1 MPKISIIMPSLN
13 MAQYIQECMDSVLRQ
28 TFEDIEILN
37 VDAGSTDG
45 TLEILNKYLAEDSRV
60 HILHSHKKSYGHQVN
75 LGIEQAKGD
84 YIGIVDTDD
93 KIVPDMYEKLYKV
106 ALESESDYVK
116 GTAKGFYTLGE
127 KETYT
132 FPITKPFYSEE
143 YANGVEVV
151 PKDMPELLTTDNFL
165 WYGLYKA
172 DFFRQIKLN
181 ETAGAAFQDMGALF
195 QTQIKAKRAVYIDK
209 LVYYYRQDNVK
220 ASIYNPKG
228 CGLVANE

>member
-93 KIVPDMYEKLYKV
+93 KIVPDM
-106 ALESESDYVK
+106 
-116 GTAKGFYTLGE
+116 
-127 KETYT
+127 
-132 FPITKPFYSEE
+132 
-143 YANGVEVV
+143 
-151 PKDMPELLTTDNFL
+151 
-165 WYGLYKA
+165 
-172 DFFRQIKLN
+172 
-181 ETAGAAFQDMGALF
+181 
-195 QTQIKAKRAVYIDK
+195 
-209 LVYYYRQDNVK
+209 
-220 ASIYNPKG
+220 
-228 CGLVANE
+228 